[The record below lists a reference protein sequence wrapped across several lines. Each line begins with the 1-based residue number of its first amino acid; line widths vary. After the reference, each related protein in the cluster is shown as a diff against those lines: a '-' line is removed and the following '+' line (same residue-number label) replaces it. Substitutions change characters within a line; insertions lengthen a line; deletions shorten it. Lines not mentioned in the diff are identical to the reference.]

1 MVWPFVPGT
10 WQVIPVRARSLMEE
24 KADAKTSL
32 REAAMRALENAYAPY
47 SNFRVGAA
55 LQTRDGT
62 VITGCNMENSAYGL
76 AICAETLAVA
86 SAVSQGLTEFDEI
99 AIATDDSEPTPP
111 CGACRQVLNEFA
123 PSIKISSY
131 TRDGKEA
138 SWTLDELLP
147 HAFVLHQSRGRT

>member
-1 MVWPFVPGT
+1 MAT
-10 WQVIPVRARSLMEE
+10 KSET
-24 KADAKTSL
+24 KASL
-32 REAAMRALENAYAPY
+32 REAAMRALDYAHAPY
-47 SNFRVGAA
+47 SNFKVGAA
-55 LQTRDGT
+55 LLTRDGRL
-62 VITGCNMENSAYGL
+62 ITGCNVENSAYGL

-99 AIATDDSEPTPP
+99 AIASDDKEPTPP

-123 PSIKISSY
+123 PNIRISSY

-147 HAFVLHQSRGRT
+147 HAFVLNQSRGRM

>member
-1 MVWPFVPGT
+1 MKRDSK
-10 WQVIPVRARSLMEE
+10 Q
-24 KADAKTSL
+24 DHSL
-32 REAAMRALENAYAPY
+32 REAALRALDNAYAPY

-55 LQTRDGT
+55 LRTRTGE

-123 PSIKISSY
+123 PDITISSY
-131 TRDGKEA
+131 TREGREA
-138 SWTLDELLP
+138 TWTLRELLP
-147 HAFVLHQSRGRT
+147 HAFVLNPSRGRV

>member
-1 MVWPFVPGT
+1 MASKSAGKDSS
-10 WQVIPVRARSLMEE
+10 SL
-24 KADAKTSL
+24 K
-32 REAAMRALENAYAPY
+32 EAALGALENAYAPY

-55 LQTRDGT
+55 LLTSTGEL
-62 VITGCNMENSAYGL
+62 ITGCNMENSAYGL

-86 SAVSQGLTEFDEI
+86 SAVSQGLTDFVEI
-99 AIATDDSEPTPP
+99 AIATDDSDPTPP

-123 PSIKISSY
+123 PNIKVSSY

-147 HAFVLHQSRGRT
+147 HAFVLNNSRGRM

>member
-1 MVWPFVPGT
+1 M
-10 WQVIPVRARSLMEE
+10 
-24 KADAKTSL
+24 KAKSTVVDAPSL
-32 REAAMRALENAYAPY
+32 REAAIAALENAYAPY

-55 LQTRDGT
+55 LRTADGR

-86 SAVSQGLTEFDEI
+86 SAVSQGLTDFDEI
-99 AIATDDSEPTPP
+99 AIATEDVEPTPP

-131 TRDGKEA
+131 TRGGREA

-147 HAFVLHQSRGRT
+147 HAFVLNNSRGRM

>member
-1 MVWPFVPGT
+1 MPT
-10 WQVIPVRARSLMEE
+10 RSESN
-24 KADAKTSL
+24 ASL
-32 REAAMRALENAYAPY
+32 REAAIRALDNAYAPY

-55 LQTRDGT
+55 LRTSDGKL
-62 VITGCNMENSAYGL
+62 VTGCNMENSAYGL

-86 SAVSQGLTEFDEI
+86 SAVSQGLTGFEEI
-99 AIATDDSEPTPP
+99 AIATEDSEPTPP

-123 PSIKISSY
+123 PRIKVSSY

-147 HAFVLHQSRGRT
+147 HAFVLNQSRGRM

>member
-1 MVWPFVPGT
+1 MTPKASGKESS
-10 WQVIPVRARSLMEE
+10 SL
-24 KADAKTSL
+24 K
-32 REAAMRALENAYAPY
+32 EAALRALENAYAPY

-55 LQTRDGT
+55 LLTASGEL
-62 VITGCNMENSAYGL
+62 ITGCNMENSAYGL

-86 SAVSQGLTEFDEI
+86 SAVSQGLTDFVEI
-99 AIATDDSEPTPP
+99 AIATDDSDPTPP

-123 PSIKISSY
+123 PSIKVSSY

-147 HAFVLHQSRGRT
+147 HAFVLNNSRGRM

>member
-1 MVWPFVPGT
+1 MAKKSET
-10 WQVIPVRARSLMEE
+10 
-24 KADAKTSL
+24 KASL
-32 REAAMRALENAYAPY
+32 REAAMRALDNAHAPY

-55 LQTRDGT
+55 LLTKDGRL
-62 VITGCNMENSAYGL
+62 ITGCNVENSAYGL

-99 AIATDDSEPTPP
+99 AIASEDSEPTPP

-123 PSIKISSY
+123 PNIRISSY

-147 HAFVLHQSRGRT
+147 HAFVLNQSRGRM

>member
-1 MVWPFVPGT
+1 MDLG
-10 WQVIPVRARSLMEE
+10 
-24 KADAKTSL
+24 ADTKTSL

-55 LQTRDGT
+55 LRTSDGRI
-62 VITGCNMENSAYGL
+62 VIGCNMENSAYGL

-86 SAVSQGLTEFDEI
+86 SAVSQGLTEFDEV
-99 AIATDDSEPTPP
+99 AIATEDTEPTPP

-123 PSIKISSY
+123 PNIRVSSY

-138 SWTLDELLP
+138 QWTLDELLP
-147 HAFVLHQSRGRT
+147 HAFVLNNSRGRI

>member
-1 MVWPFVPGT
+1 MKRDSTP
-10 WQVIPVRARSLMEE
+10 Q
-24 KADAKTSL
+24 TSL
-32 REAAMRALENAYAPY
+32 REAAMRALDNAYAPY

-55 LQTRDGT
+55 LRTRTGE
-62 VITGCNMENSAYGL
+62 VITGSNMENSAYGL

-86 SAVSQGLTEFDEI
+86 SAVSQGLTDFEEI

-138 SWTLDELLP
+138 AWTLDELLP
-147 HAFVLHQSRGRT
+147 HAFVLNPSRGRA

>member
-1 MVWPFVPGT
+1 MKPDSK
-10 WQVIPVRARSLMEE
+10 QS
-24 KADAKTSL
+24 TSL
-32 REAAMRALENAYAPY
+32 REAAMRALDNAYAPY

-55 LQTRDGT
+55 LRTSGGE
-62 VITGCNMENSAYGL
+62 VVTGCNVENSAFGN

-86 SAVSQGLTEFDEI
+86 YAVSQGLTDFDEI

-123 PSIKISSY
+123 PNIKITSY

-138 SWTLDELLP
+138 AWTLDELLP
-147 HAFVLHQSRGRT
+147 HAFVLNPSRGRV

>member
-1 MVWPFVPGT
+1 M
-10 WQVIPVRARSLMEE
+10 ARDS
-24 KADAKTSL
+24 KQDNSL
-32 REAAMRALENAYAPY
+32 REAALRALDNAYAPY

-55 LQTRDGT
+55 LRTRSGE

-86 SAVSQGLTEFDEI
+86 SAVSQGLNEIDEI

-123 PSIKISSY
+123 PDITISSY
-131 TRDGKEA
+131 TREGREA
-138 SWTLDELLP
+138 TWTLRELLP
-147 HAFVLHQSRGRT
+147 HAFVLNPSRGRV

>member
-1 MVWPFVPGT
+1 MANT
-10 WQVIPVRARSLMEE
+10 SESNA
-24 KADAKTSL
+24 SL
-32 REAAMRALENAYAPY
+32 REAAIRALENAYAPY

-55 LQTRDGT
+55 LRTSDGKL
-62 VITGCNMENSAYGL
+62 VTGCNMENSAYGL

-86 SAVSQGLTEFDEI
+86 SAVSQGLTEFEEI
-99 AIATDDSEPTPP
+99 AIATEDSEPTPP

-123 PSIKISSY
+123 PRIRVSSY

-147 HAFVLHQSRGRT
+147 HAFVLNQSRGRM

>member
-1 MVWPFVPGT
+1 MAKKSDT
-10 WQVIPVRARSLMEE
+10 KASL
-24 KADAKTSL
+24 K
-32 REAAMRALENAYAPY
+32 EAAMRALDNAHAPY

-55 LQTRDGT
+55 LRTRDGR
-62 VITGCNMENSAYGL
+62 VVTGCNVENSAYGL

-99 AIATDDSEPTPP
+99 AIASDDREPTPP

-123 PSIKISSY
+123 PNIKISSY

-138 SWTLDELLP
+138 SWTLSELLP
-147 HAFVLHQSRGRT
+147 HAFVLNQSRGRM

>member
-1 MVWPFVPGT
+1 M
-10 WQVIPVRARSLMEE
+10 ARDS
-24 KADAKTSL
+24 KQDDSL
-32 REAAMRALENAYAPY
+32 REAALRALDNAYAPY

-55 LQTRDGT
+55 LRTRSGE
-62 VITGCNMENSAYGL
+62 VVTGCNMENSAYGL

-123 PSIKISSY
+123 PDITISSY
-131 TRDGKEA
+131 TREGREA
-138 SWTLDELLP
+138 TWTLRELLP
-147 HAFVLHQSRGRT
+147 HAFVLNPSRGRV

>member
-1 MVWPFVPGT
+1 MAIEPET
-10 WQVIPVRARSLMEE
+10 
-24 KADAKTSL
+24 KASL
-32 REAAMRALENAYAPY
+32 REAAMRALDNAHAPY

-55 LQTRDGT
+55 LLTRDGRL
-62 VITGCNMENSAYGL
+62 ITGCNVENSAYGL

-99 AIATDDSEPTPP
+99 AIASDDIEPTPP

-123 PSIKISSY
+123 PNIRISSY

-138 SWTLDELLP
+138 SWTLSELLP
-147 HAFVLHQSRGRT
+147 HAFVLNQSRGRL